1 MMPWRGWQR
10 GKCDEKY
17 SVLTKYINLLKN
29 DNAGEW
35 ICDKENDGSSERPIH
50 VPFVSYSIAVNNLAD
65 DIYKFAKESDEIV
78 PSKYAE
84 IIQANGIEWGY
95 DSMMKADASE
105 LDAQCILALLI
116 ASLRA
121 ERFCDGAL
129 LGFIESGSVI
139 RWLKRLQELDEA

>member
-1 MMPWRGWQR
+1 MM
-10 GKCDEKY
+10 KKY

-65 DIYKFAKESDEIV
+65 DIYKFVKESNEIV

-84 IIQANGIEWGY
+84 ILQANGIEWNY
-95 DSMMKADASE
+95 DSMIKADVSV

-116 ASLRA
+116 ASLMA

-129 LGFIESGSVI
+129 LGFIKSGAVT

>member
-1 MMPWRGWQR
+1 MM
-10 GKCDEKY
+10 KKY
-17 SVLTKYINLLKN
+17 SALTKYINLLEN
-29 DNAGEW
+29 DNIGEW
-35 ICDKENDGSSERPIH
+35 IVDKENDGSSERPMH
-50 VPFVSYSIAVNNLAD
+50 LPFVIYSITVDKLTD

-78 PSKYAE
+78 LSKYAD
-84 IIQANGIEWGY
+84 ILNANGIKWGY
-95 DSMMKADASE
+95 DSMMKADASG

-129 LGFIESGSVI
+129 LEFLKNGAVI

>member
-1 MMPWRGWQR
+1 MM
-10 GKCDEKY
+10 KKY
-17 SVLTKYINLLKN
+17 SALTKYINLLKN

-65 DIYKFAKESDEIV
+65 DIYKFAKESNEIV
-78 PSKYAE
+78 LSKYAE
-84 IIQANGIEWGY
+84 ILQANGIEWGY

-129 LGFIESGSVI
+129 LEFIKNGAVI

>member
-1 MMPWRGWQR
+1 MM
-10 GKCDEKY
+10 KKY
-17 SVLTKYINLLKN
+17 SVLTKYINLLEN
-29 DNAGEW
+29 DIVGEW
-35 ICDKENDGSSERPIH
+35 SCDKENDGSSERPMH
-50 VPFVSYSIAVNNLAD
+50 LPFVIYSITVKKLAD

-84 IIQANGIEWGY
+84 ILQANGIEWGY

-121 ERFCDGAL
+121 ERFYDGAL
-129 LGFIESGSVI
+129 LEFIKSGAVT

>member
-1 MMPWRGWQR
+1 MM
-10 GKCDEKY
+10 KKY
-17 SVLTKYINLLKN
+17 SALTKYINLLKN

-50 VPFVSYSIAVNNLAD
+50 VPFVSYSIAVDNLAD
-65 DIYKFAKESDEIV
+65 DIYEFAKESNEIV

-84 IIQANGIEWGY
+84 ILQANGIEWGY
-95 DSMMKADASE
+95 DSMMKADASG

-129 LGFIESGSVI
+129 LEFIESGAVT

>member
-1 MMPWRGWQR
+1 MM
-10 GKCDEKY
+10 KKY
-17 SVLTKYINLLKN
+17 SALTKYINLLKN

-116 ASLRA
+116 APLRA

-129 LGFIESGSVI
+129 LEFIESGAVI

>member
-1 MMPWRGWQR
+1 MM
-10 GKCDEKY
+10 KKY
-17 SVLTKYINLLKN
+17 SALTKYINLLKN

-35 ICDKENDGSSERPIH
+35 ICDKENDGSSERPMH
-50 VPFVSYSIAVNNLAD
+50 LPFVSYSIAVNNLAD

-84 IIQANGIEWGY
+84 ILQANGIKWGY

-129 LGFIESGSVI
+129 LEFIKNGAVI
-139 RWLKRLQELDEA
+139 RWLKRLQKLDEA

>member
-1 MMPWRGWQR
+1 M
-10 GKCDEKY
+10 KEY
-17 SVLTKYINLLKN
+17 SVLTKHINLLKN

-105 LDAQCILALLI
+105 LDAQCILALLV
-116 ASLRA
+116 APLRA

-129 LGFIESGSVI
+129 LEFIESGAVI

>member
-1 MMPWRGWQR
+1 MTT
-10 GKCDEKY
+10 KY
-17 SVLTKYINLLKN
+17 SALTKYINLLEN
-29 DNAGEW
+29 DNVGEW
-35 ICDKENDGSSERPIH
+35 NCDKENDGSAERPRQL
-50 VPFVSYSIAVNNLAD
+50 PFVIYSITVHKLAD

-78 PSKYAE
+78 PSKYAD
-84 IIQANGIEWGY
+84 ILNANGIKWGY
-95 DSMMKADASE
+95 DSMIKADASV

-129 LGFIESGSVI
+129 LSFIKSGTVT

>member
-1 MMPWRGWQR
+1 M
-10 GKCDEKY
+10 KKY
-17 SVLTKYINLLKN
+17 SVLTKYINLLEN

-35 ICDKENDGSSERPIH
+35 IVDKGNDGSAERPMH
-50 VPFVSYSIAVNNLAD
+50 LPFVIYSITVDRLAD

-78 PSKYAE
+78 PSKYAD
-84 IIQANGIEWGY
+84 ILNANGIEWNS
-95 DSMMKADASE
+95 DSMIKADSSG

-129 LGFIESGSVI
+129 LGFIESGTVT

>member
-1 MMPWRGWQR
+1 MM
-10 GKCDEKY
+10 KKY

-29 DNAGEW
+29 DIVGEW
-35 ICDKENDGSSERPIH
+35 SCDKENDGSSERPIH

-65 DIYKFAKESDEIV
+65 DIYKFAKESNEII

-84 IIQANGIEWGY
+84 ILQANGIEWGY

-121 ERFCDGAL
+121 ERFCDGVL
-129 LGFIESGSVI
+129 LNFIKSGAVTK
-139 RWLKRLQELDEA
+139 WLKRLQELDEA

>member
-1 MMPWRGWQR
+1 MM
-10 GKCDEKY
+10 KKY
-17 SVLTKYINLLKN
+17 SALTKYINLLKN

-50 VPFVSYSIAVNNLAD
+50 VPFVSYSIAVNNLTD
-65 DIYKFAKESDEIV
+65 DIYKFAKESNEIV

-84 IIQANGIEWGY
+84 ILQANGIEWGY
-95 DSMMKADASE
+95 DSMMKADASV

-129 LGFIESGSVI
+129 LEFIKNGAVI

>member
-1 MMPWRGWQR
+1 MM
-10 GKCDEKY
+10 KKY
-17 SVLTKYINLLKN
+17 SALTKYINLLKN
-29 DNAGEW
+29 NIVGEW
-35 ICDKENDGSSERPIH
+35 IVDKENDGSSERPMH
-50 VPFVSYSIAVNNLAD
+50 LPFVSYSIAVDNLAD
-65 DIYKFAKESDEIV
+65 DIYKFAKESNEIV
-78 PSKYAE
+78 PGKYAE
-84 IIQANGIEWGY
+84 ILQANGIEWGY

-129 LGFIESGSVI
+129 LGFIESGAVI

>member
-1 MMPWRGWQR
+1 MM
-10 GKCDEKY
+10 KKY
-17 SVLTKYINLLKN
+17 SALTKYINLLKN
-29 DNAGEW
+29 DNTGEW

-50 VPFVSYSIAVNNLAD
+50 VPFVSYSIAVDNLAD
-65 DIYKFAKESDEIV
+65 DIYEFAKESNEIV

-84 IIQANGIEWGY
+84 ILQANGIEWGY

-129 LGFIESGSVI
+129 LEFIKSGAVT

>member
-1 MMPWRGWQR
+1 MM
-10 GKCDEKY
+10 KKY
-17 SVLTKYINLLKN
+17 SALTKYINLLKN

-50 VPFVSYSIAVNNLAD
+50 VPFVIYSITVHRLEG

-78 PSKYAE
+78 PGKYAE
-84 IIQANGIEWGY
+84 ILQANGIEWGY
-95 DSMMKADASE
+95 DSMMKADASV

-129 LGFIESGSVI
+129 LGFIKNGAVI

>member
-1 MMPWRGWQR
+1 MM
-10 GKCDEKY
+10 KKY
-17 SVLTKYINLLKN
+17 SVLTKYINLLEN
-29 DNAGEW
+29 DNVGEW

-78 PSKYAE
+78 PSKYAD
-84 IIQANGIEWGY
+84 ILNANGIKWGY

-105 LDAQCILALLI
+105 LELALLI

-129 LGFIESGSVI
+129 LGFIKRGAVI

>member
-1 MMPWRGWQR
+1 MM
-10 GKCDEKY
+10 KEY
-17 SVLTKYINLLKN
+17 SVLTKHINLLKN

-129 LGFIESGSVI
+129 LEFIESGAVI

>member
-1 MMPWRGWQR
+1 MM
-10 GKCDEKY
+10 KKY
-17 SVLTKYINLLKN
+17 SALTKYINLLKN
-29 DNAGEW
+29 DNVGEW
-35 ICDKENDGSSERPIH
+35 NCDKENDGSSERPIQL
-50 VPFVSYSIAVNNLAD
+50 PFVIYSITVKKLAD

-84 IIQANGIEWGY
+84 ILQANGIEWNS
-95 DSMMKADASE
+95 DSMIKADASV

-116 ASLRA
+116 ASLKA

-129 LGFIESGSVI
+129 LGFIESGAVT

>member
-1 MMPWRGWQR
+1 MM
-10 GKCDEKY
+10 KKY
-17 SVLTKYINLLKN
+17 SALTKYINLLKN
-29 DNAGEW
+29 DIVGEW
-35 ICDKENDGSSERPIH
+35 NCDKENDGSSERPMH
-50 VPFVSYSIAVNNLAD
+50 LPFVIYSITVHRLEG

-78 PSKYAE
+78 PGKYAD
-84 IIQANGIEWGY
+84 ILNANGIEWGY
-95 DSMMKADASE
+95 DSMMQADASE

-129 LGFIESGSVI
+129 LEFIKSGAVT

>member
-1 MMPWRGWQR
+1 MM
-10 GKCDEKY
+10 KKY

-29 DNAGEW
+29 NNAGEW
-35 ICDKENDGSSERPIH
+35 ICDKENDGSSERPMH
-50 VPFVSYSIAVNNLAD
+50 LPFVIYSITVDKLTD
-65 DIYKFAKESDEIV
+65 DIYKFAKESNEIV

-84 IIQANGIEWGY
+84 ILQANGIEWNY
-95 DSMMKADASE
+95 DSMMKADASG

-129 LGFIESGSVI
+129 LEFIKNDAVI

>member
-1 MMPWRGWQR
+1 MM
-10 GKCDEKY
+10 KKY
-17 SVLTKYINLLKN
+17 SVLTKHINLLEN
-29 DNAGEW
+29 DNACKW
-35 ICDKENDGSSERPIH
+35 SCDKENDGSPKRPMH
-50 VPFVSYSIAVNNLAD
+50 LPFVVYSITVDKLTD

-78 PSKYAE
+78 LSKYAD
-84 IIQANGIEWGY
+84 ILNANGIKWGY

-129 LGFIESGSVI
+129 LGFIKSGAVI

>member
-1 MMPWRGWQR
+1 MM
-10 GKCDEKY
+10 KKY
-17 SVLTKYINLLKN
+17 SALTKYINLLKN
-29 DNAGEW
+29 NNAGEW

-50 VPFVSYSIAVNNLAD
+50 LSFVIYSTAVNNLAD

-84 IIQANGIEWGY
+84 ILQANGIEWGY

-129 LGFIESGSVI
+129 LEFIESGAVT

>member
-1 MMPWRGWQR
+1 MM
-10 GKCDEKY
+10 KKY
-17 SVLTKYINLLKN
+17 SVLTKYINLLEN
-29 DNAGEW
+29 DNVGEW
-35 ICDKENDGSSERPIH
+35 ICDKENDGSAERPMH
-50 VPFVSYSIAVNNLAD
+50 VSFVIYSITVHKLAD

-84 IIQANGIEWGY
+84 ILQANGIKWGY
-95 DSMMKADASE
+95 DSMMKADASV

-121 ERFCDGAL
+121 EHFCDGAL
-129 LGFIESGSVI
+129 LEFIKNGAVI

>member
-1 MMPWRGWQR
+1 MM
-10 GKCDEKY
+10 KKY
-17 SVLTKYINLLKN
+17 SAFTKYINLLKN
-29 DNAGEW
+29 DNDGEW

-65 DIYKFAKESDEIV
+65 DIYKFAKESNEIV

-84 IIQANGIEWGY
+84 ILQTNGIEWGY
-95 DSMMKADASE
+95 DSMMKADASV

-129 LGFIESGSVI
+129 LGFIKNGAVI

>member
-1 MMPWRGWQR
+1 M
-10 GKCDEKY
+10 KKY
-17 SVLTKYINLLKN
+17 SVLTKYINLLEN
-29 DNAGEW
+29 DNVGEW
-35 ICDKENDGSSERPIH
+35 ICDKENDGSAERPMH
-50 VPFVSYSIAVNNLAD
+50 VPFVIYSITVHKLAD

-78 PSKYAE
+78 PSKYAD
-84 IIQANGIEWGY
+84 ILNANGIKWGY

-129 LGFIESGSVI
+129 LEFIKNGAVI

>member
-1 MMPWRGWQR
+1 MM
-10 GKCDEKY
+10 KKY
-17 SVLTKYINLLKN
+17 SALTKYINLLKN

-35 ICDKENDGSSERPIH
+35 ICDKENDGSSERPMH
-50 VPFVSYSIAVNNLAD
+50 LPFVSYSIAVNNLAD

-95 DSMMKADASE
+95 DSMMKADASG

-129 LGFIESGSVI
+129 LEFIESGAVI

>member
-1 MMPWRGWQR
+1 M
-10 GKCDEKY
+10 KKY
-17 SVLTKYINLLKN
+17 SALTKYINLLKN

-78 PSKYAE
+78 TSKYAE

-95 DSMMKADASE
+95 DSMMKADASG
-105 LDAQCILALLI
+105 LDAQCILFLLI

-129 LGFIESGSVI
+129 LEFIESGAVT
-139 RWLKRLQELDEA
+139 RWLKRLQELDET

>member
-1 MMPWRGWQR
+1 M
-10 GKCDEKY
+10 KKY

-35 ICDKENDGSSERPIH
+35 TCDKENDGSSERPIH
-50 VPFVSYSIAVNNLAD
+50 VPFVSYSIAVDNLAD
-65 DIYKFAKESDEIV
+65 DIYEFAKESNEIV

-84 IIQANGIEWGY
+84 ILQANGIEWGY

-129 LGFIESGSVI
+129 LGFIKNGAVI
-139 RWLKRLQELDEA
+139 RWLH

>member
-1 MMPWRGWQR
+1 MM
-10 GKCDEKY
+10 KKY
-17 SVLTKYINLLKN
+17 SALTKYINLLKN

-35 ICDKENDGSSERPIH
+35 ICDKKNDGSSERPIH

-65 DIYKFAKESDEIV
+65 DIYKFAKESNEIV

-84 IIQANGIEWGY
+84 ILQANGIEWGY
-95 DSMMKADASE
+95 DSMMKADASV

-129 LGFIESGSVI
+129 LGFIESGAVA

>member
-1 MMPWRGWQR
+1 MM
-10 GKCDEKY
+10 KKY
-17 SVLTKYINLLKN
+17 SALTKYINLLKN

-65 DIYKFAKESDEIV
+65 DIYEFAKESNEIV

-84 IIQANGIEWGY
+84 ILQSNGIEWGY

-129 LGFIESGSVI
+129 LGFIESGAVI